1 MDGERVAVTAGLT
14 VGDTVVTEG
23 GDRLRE
29 GAAVQLPT
37 DAPTTPA
44 NAQPSAAKKS
54 GAQPGAHH
62 RQHAAPSP

>member
-1 MDGERVAVTAGLT
+1 VTLGVMDGERVAVTAGLT

-44 NAQPSAAKKS
+44 S
-54 GAQPGAHH
+54 AQPGAHH